1 MIFGEYD
8 YETDI
13 RVQRREAFEDG
24 VAEGV
29 EQAKI
34 ETAKNFIQKNIPL
47 ETIAE
52 CTGLP
57 LEKVQ
62 ELKTRESW
70 IKQIKPP
77 TNIRKIPLDYSS
89 TDFYIYYKY

>member
-1 MIFGEYD
+1 MLFGEYD

-24 VAEGV
+24 LAEGA
-29 EQAKI
+29 EQKAI

-62 ELKTRESW
+62 ELKTRES
-70 IKQIKPP
+70 
-77 TNIRKIPLDYSS
+77 
-89 TDFYIYYKY
+89 

>member
-1 MIFGEYD
+1 MLFGEYD

-24 VAEGV
+24 VAEGA
-29 EQAKI
+29 EQKAI
-34 ETAKNFIQKNIPL
+34 ETAKNLINKNISF

-52 CTGLP
+52 CTNLP

-62 ELKTRESW
+62 ELANT
-70 IKQIKPP
+70 
-77 TNIRKIPLDYSS
+77 
-89 TDFYIYYKY
+89 